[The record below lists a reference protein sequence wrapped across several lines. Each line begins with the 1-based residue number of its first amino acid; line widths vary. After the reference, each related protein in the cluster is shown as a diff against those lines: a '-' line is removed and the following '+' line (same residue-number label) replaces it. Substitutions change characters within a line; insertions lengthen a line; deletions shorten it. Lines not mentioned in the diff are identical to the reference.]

1 LLRNYHEYT
10 PASIQQQPN
19 RGAAPAPVP
28 ITYKRTGTSKVQN
41 WTCTTYD
48 GFRGA
53 EKVVEVCAAEGAAIA
68 LTSADFTVVQQ
79 AINLAKGV
87 APAEMIERIPT
98 YGTAASQGFAGFP
111 VRRVSFLN
119 GQPVST
125 VELVE
130 IKREAVPA
138 ATFAI
143 PAGFV
148 KAP

>member
-1 LLRNYHEYT
+1 
-10 PASIQQQPN
+10 
-19 RGAAPAPVP
+19 
-28 ITYKRTGTSKVQN
+28 VQN